1 MNRLAEVFEGVLS
14 APHISNV
21 SKAHEI
27 WFGDLLHSKGFN
39 EKTLKEVGLVTK
51 DVKDRISKSDQTL
64 WFIPEPLGSQNTP
77 DFLVSDENGN
87 LRYIEL
93 KSSKQDK
100 ITWNGGYPKDNFIY
114 VFSTERHKAQTIFM
128 GDTCW
133 AGKNKQILLEY
144 AKEEKKRAKE
154 LNKLLET
161 GQSYYPRSMFND
173 NVKYYGRDNRWH
185 YAGLVFDFIGAKKP
199 EVA

>member
-1 MNRLAEVFEGVLS
+1 MNKLAEVFEAVLS

-27 WFGDLLHSKGFN
+27 WFGDLLHSKGFK
-39 EKTLKEVGLVTK
+39 EKTLKDVGLTK
-51 DVKDRISKSDQTL
+51 TDVRERVSNSDQSL
-64 WFIPEPLGSQNTP
+64 WFIAEPLGSQNTP

-100 ITWNGGYPKDNFIY
+100 LTWNGGYPKDDFIY
-114 VFSTERHKAQTIFM
+114 VFSTERHKGQTIFM

-133 AGKNKQILLEY
+133 NGTNRQVLLDY
-144 AKEEKKRAKE
+144 AKEEKRRAKE
-154 LNKLLET
+154 LNRRLAE

-173 NVKYYGRDNRWH
+173 SVKYYGRAGRWH
-185 YAGLVFDFIGAKKP
+185 FAGEVFNFIGAKKP
-199 EVA
+199 EVV

>member
-1 MNRLAEVFEGVLS
+1 MNRLAEVFKCVLD
-14 APHISNV
+14 APHISNT

-27 WFGDLLHSKGFN
+27 WFGDLLHSKGFK
-39 EKTLKEVGLVTK
+39 EKTLKEVGLTK
-51 DVKDRISKSDQTL
+51 TNVRQRASSSDETL

-100 ITWNGGYPKDNFIY
+100 ITWNGGYPKDDFIY
-114 VFSTERHKAQTIFM
+114 VFSTEKHKGQTIFM

-133 AGKNKQILLEY
+133 KGNNRQMLLDY
-144 AKEEKKRAKE
+144 AAQEKKRAQE
-154 LNKLLET
+154 LNKKLEE

-173 NVKYYGRDNRWH
+173 NVKYYGRKNRWH

-199 EVA
+199 EVV